1 MKEQNASL
9 PDLFGGESLLSRSES
24 SPEKREKGRQGK
36 ALAEVQKLLEQIAE
50 VRQAGLKVGEA
61 CDQALLRMNQAIAK
75 YQERAKQIRLAYF
88 HALGRFLRS
97 DALKKRQKDKLLE
110 GLFHLACML
119 EEENETDVWDDLCRY
134 SGKPREY
141 FLDEEGDDNESD
153 LLNFDELFQ
162 EFQQY
167 QKASGANPDPFSGR
181 NQVRDGDMSS
191 GAKNPDGFSGND
203 DDEMPRHSRKKSK
216 AKKSEAKTE
225 SHQASLLG
233 DIRTLYLMLARAL
246 HPDKEGDEGRRS
258 EKTAWMQKVTAAYS
272 AKNLGDLLDI
282 LARNPLNALG
292 PYLETTP
299 EATLRGFA
307 KRLRREWQGLTRQAQ
322 EVFRQYPPEVARM
335 VTRGAFQE
343 QAFKS
348 WEKELKNHLDALK
361 HRGQI
366 YQNFDGVLILLAS
379 ARDHSWDMLL

>member
-1 MKEQNASL
+1 MKEKNASL
-9 PDLFGGESLLSRSES
+9 PDLLGGDSLPERSENN
-24 SPEKREKGRQGK
+24 PGKRGEGRQGK
-36 ALAEVQKLLEQIAE
+36 ALSEVQKLLEQIAE
-50 VRQAGLKVGEA
+50 ARESGLKIAEA
-61 CDQALLRMNQAIAK
+61 CDQALLRMNAAIAR

-119 EEENETDVWDDLCRY
+119 EEENEADVWDELCRY

-141 FLDEEGDDNESD
+141 FLDDEEEGDLVDFES
-153 LLNFDELFQ
+153 LFQ
-162 EFQQY
+162 AFQQH
-167 QKASGANPDPFSGR
+167 QKARGANPEGFSDR
-181 NQVRDGDMSS
+181 DQDRDGDESADA
-191 GAKNPDGFSGND
+191 AKPDGFTGT
-203 DDEMPRHSRKKSK
+203 DEDQMPRRSHKKSK
-216 AKKSEAKTE
+216 SKKPEAKAE
-225 SHQASLLG
+225 SQQASLLG

-246 HPDKEGDEGRRS
+246 HPDKESDDTRRS

-292 PYLETTP
+292 PYLEATP

-322 EVFRQYPPEVARM
+322 DIFRRYPPDVARM
-335 VTRGAFQE
+335 VTRGNFHE
-343 QAFKS
+343 PAFKG
-348 WEKELKNHLDALK
+348 WEKGLKNHLDALK
-361 HRGQI
+361 HRARI
-366 YQNFDGVLILLAS
+366 YQDLGGVLILLDS
-379 ARDHSWDMLL
+379 ARDHEWELLL